1 MKFEYHGQ
9 NISRE
14 CFHDFASVTAC
25 RSSDMRGLY
34 GLVELE
40 FKEFL
45 YICWNGEGEPPE
57 MRLNPVFRLLGALVY
72 GFIGYELGL
81 AITGTPQLTNW
92 TAPTIWAPMFIGA
105 LLGYYLAP
113 WIVIA
118 PAQAAR
124 DSLRSVPMAD
134 LLAGTVGLAA
144 GLIIA
149 ALLAYPI
156 SRLPAPFGPILPFV
170 AVIVFGYLGA
180 AVLVLRKDDFLA
192 LIRGTSEKTEAPK
205 VYSAPPSNTL
215 LLDTSVII
223 DGRVADVAETGFVFA
238 QLVVPRFVLNELQY
252 IADSADAL
260 RRNRGRRG
268 LEVLDRLQQNPEIS
282 LTFVDN
288 DPQDAQQV
296 DDKLVSLARELNA
309 AVLTHDYNLNRVA
322 RLQGVKILNINELAN
337 AVKSVF
343 LPGEDLPIRIIQAGK
358 EIGQGVGYLEDG
370 TMVVVEN
377 GRQFLNQ
384 EVLVQ
389 VTKVLQTNAGRLV
402 FAIPEPTIE
411 QN

>member
-1 MKFEYHGQ
+1 
-9 NISRE
+9 
-14 CFHDFASVTAC
+14 
-25 RSSDMRGLY
+25 
-34 GLVELE
+34 
-40 FKEFL
+40 
-45 YICWNGEGEPPE
+45 
-57 MRLNPVFRLLGALVY
+57 MRLSPVLRLLGALVY
-72 GFIGYELGL
+72 GFVGYELGIAL
-81 AITGTPQLTNW
+81 TGTEQLTNW
-92 TAPTIWAPMFIGA
+92 TAPMIWGPMFAGA
-105 LLGYYLAP
+105 LLGYFLAP
-113 WIVIA
+113 WIIMA

-124 DSLRSVPMAD
+124 DSLRGVPMAD
-134 LLAGTVGLAA
+134 LVAGTLGLCA

-156 SRLPAPFGPILPFV
+156 SRLPTPFGPILPFV
-170 AVIVFGYLGA
+170 AVILFGYLGA
-180 AVLVLRKDDFLA
+180 TVLVLRKDDLMA
-192 LIRGTSEKTEAPK
+192 LLRGVPTKTATTK
-205 VYSAPPSNTL
+205 VEPGRNKQSL
-215 LLDTSVII
+215 LMDTSVII
-223 DGRVADVAETGFVFA
+223 DGRVADIAETGFVPGE
-238 QLVVPRFVLNELQY
+238 LVVPRFVLNELQY

-268 LEVLDRLQQNPEIS
+268 LEILDRLQQNPDVVVNFI
-282 LTFVDN
+282 DI

-296 DDKLVSLARELNA
+296 DDKLISLARDLGA
-309 AVLTHDYNLNRVA
+309 AVITNDYNLNRVA

-343 LPGEDLPIRIIQAGK
+343 LPGEEMPIRIIQAGK

-402 FAIPEPTIE
+402 FAIPEPATE
-411 QN
+411 QNQ

>member
-1 MKFEYHGQ
+1 L
-9 NISRE
+9 
-14 CFHDFASVTAC
+14 
-25 RSSDMRGLY
+25 RG
-34 GLVELE
+34 
-40 FKEFL
+40 
-45 YICWNGEGEPPE
+45 
-57 MRLNPVFRLLGALVY
+57 
-72 GFIGYELGL
+72 
-81 AITGTPQLTNW
+81 
-92 TAPTIWAPMFIGA
+92 
-105 LLGYYLAP
+105 
-113 WIVIA
+113 
-118 PAQAAR
+118 
-124 DSLRSVPMAD
+124 VPMSD
-134 LLAGTVGLAA
+134 LLAGTVGLSA

-170 AVIVFGYLGA
+170 AVILFGYLGA
-180 AVLVLRKDDFLA
+180 AVMVLRRDDFISFL
-192 LIRGTSEKTEAPK
+192 RGSQAKSVAPAVAEQETK
-205 VYSAPPSNTL
+205 HSL
-215 LLDTSVII
+215 LMDTSVII
-223 DGRVADVAETGFVFA
+223 DGRVADIAETGFILGE
-238 QLVVPRFVLNELQY
+238 LVVPRFVLNELQY

-268 LEVLDRLQQNPEIS
+268 LEILDRLQQHPEI
-282 LTFVDN
+282 TVRFVDN

-296 DDKLVSLARELNA
+296 DDKLISLARELGA
-309 AVLTHDYNLNRVA
+309 AVITNDYNLNRVA

-343 LPGEDLPIRIIQAGK
+343 LPGEELPIRIIQAGK

-402 FAIPEPTIE
+402 FAVPEPATE
-411 QN
+411 QQ

>member
-1 MKFEYHGQ
+1 
-9 NISRE
+9 
-14 CFHDFASVTAC
+14 
-25 RSSDMRGLY
+25 
-34 GLVELE
+34 
-40 FKEFL
+40 
-45 YICWNGEGEPPE
+45 
-57 MRLNPVFRLLGALVY
+57 MRLSPVFRLLGALVY
-72 GFIGYELGL
+72 GFIGYELGIAL
-81 AITGTPQLTNW
+81 TGTPQLTNW
-92 TAPTIWAPMFIGA
+92 TAPTIWLPMFGGA
-105 LLGYYLAP
+105 LLGYFLAP
-113 WIVIA
+113 WIIIA

-124 DSLRSVPMAD
+124 DSLRNVPMAE
-134 LLAGTVGLAA
+134 LVAGTIGLGA

-180 AVLVLRKDDFLA
+180 AVLVLRKDDFLS
-192 LIRGTSEKTEAPK
+192 LLRGNPNKPEVPK
-205 VYSAPPSNTL
+205 AVPTGPKRSL
-215 LLDTSVII
+215 LMDTSVII
-223 DGRVADVAETGFVFA
+223 DGRVADIAETGFVPGE
-238 QLVVPRFVLNELQY
+238 LVVPRFVLNELQY

-268 LEVLDRLQQNPEIS
+268 LEILDRLQQNPDVV
-282 LTFVDN
+282 LNFVDN

-296 DDKLVSLARELNA
+296 DDKLISLARELGA
-309 AVLTHDYNLNRVA
+309 SVLTNDYNLNRVA

-343 LPGEDLPIRIIQAGK
+343 LPGEELPIRIIQVGK

-402 FAIPEPTIE
+402 FAIPEPAAE
-411 QN
+411 KN